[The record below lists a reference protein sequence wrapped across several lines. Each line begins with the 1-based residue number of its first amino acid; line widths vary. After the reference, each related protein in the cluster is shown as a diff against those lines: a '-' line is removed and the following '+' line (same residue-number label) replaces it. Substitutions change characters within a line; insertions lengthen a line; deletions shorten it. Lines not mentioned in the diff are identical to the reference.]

1 MVQRAKSN
9 ILKRIEEEFI
19 RTTDTL
25 WENEVQANM
34 FVAKVLLYTAAIDA
48 IFMVLGYFGIITV
61 TKEALYG
68 VLFQAFI
75 ELVVPALVCIYFKGR
90 KKWLKIVML
99 IEYAIVLARVE
110 SVLTHNVT
118 LCMAFPVVLSIRYY
132 SRPVTNLVATITT
145 LLSGFADYFGVVHK
159 MGRLD
164 LNMLELP
171 AGTVLSFDSF
181 QLLRDVITKQASHL
195 IDYDALWRHTIQHSY
210 LPKLILFSMIA
221 IISSEIARRGRIAIF
236 SQQAETQKTERISTE
251 LNLASNIQANMLPNI
266 FPAFP
271 ERNDFDIYAT
281 MTPAKEVGGDFY
293 DFFMVDDNHLALV
306 MADVSGKGIPA
317 AMFMVI
323 AKTLIKDHAQLGLSP
338 AEVFTRCNN
347 ILCEGNE
354 AGLFVTAWMGI
365 LDLTSGNLVYA
376 NAGHNPPVMMID
388 GQTSYLKTNPGF
400 VLAGLEGFKYKE
412 FEMKLSRGDKL
423 FLYTD
428 GATEATNL
436 NDELYGEDRLLNC
449 LSNLPKGTNCSD
461 ALHAVRADID
471 KFVGEAEQFDD
482 LTLLAFDYQEKNMN
496 NTTEERTYDADVS
509 KLHDVLAFVEEGLEK
524 HEANMKASMTISV
537 ALEEMFVNVA
547 HYAYPDQK
555 GKVTV
560 GMRFIDDDVEIHL
573 FDSGI
578 PFNPLAK
585 KDPDI
590 TLKAEER
597 EIGGL
602 GIYMVKQSMDECT
615 YERKNNQNHFM
626 MRKKIK

>member
-1 MVQRAKSN
+1 MVQKAKAS

-34 FVAKVLLYTAAIDA
+34 FVAKVLMYTAAIDA
-48 IFMVLGYFGIITV
+48 IFMVLAYTGILTV
-61 TKEALYG
+61 TKDAFSTLA
-68 VLFQAFI
+68 QAFF
-75 ELVVPALVCIYFKGR
+75 ELVIPASLCMYFKGR

-132 SRPVTNLVATITT
+132 SRPVTNLIATTTT
-145 LLSGFADYFGVVHK
+145 LLSGVADYFAVMYK

-164 LNMLELP
+164 LNMLQLP
-171 AGTVLSFDSF
+171 AGTTLTFDNF
-181 QLLRDVITKQASHL
+181 ELVRDVINRQASQL
-195 IDYDALWRHTIQHSY
+195 IDYEVLWKHTLQHSY

-236 SQQAETQKTERISTE
+236 SQQAETQKSERISTE
-251 LNLASNIQANMLPNI
+251 LNLASDIQANMLPNI

-293 DFFMVDDNHLALV
+293 DFFMIDEDHLALV

-338 AEVFTRCNN
+338 AEVFTRVNT

-354 AGLFVTAWMGI
+354 AGLFVTAWMGF
-365 LDLTSGNLVYA
+365 LNVKSGDLVYV
-376 NAGHNPPVMMID
+376 NAGHNPPLMMLD
-388 GQTSYLKTNPGF
+388 GKIQYLRTNPGF
-400 VLAGLEGFKYKE
+400 VLAGLDGFKYKQYE
-412 FEMKLSRGDKL
+412 LKLSEGDKI

-436 NDELYGEDRLLNC
+436 NKELYGEDRLINC
-449 LSNLPKGTNCSD
+449 LSSLPKNTSCAD

-471 KFVGEAEQFDD
+471 TFVGEAEQFDD
-482 LTLLAFDYQEKNMN
+482 LTLLAFDYSKKDMN
-496 NTTEERTYDADVS
+496 NTTEERTYDADVN
-509 KLHDVLAFVEEGLEK
+509 KLHDVLAFVEEALEK
-524 HEANMKASMTISV
+524 HEADMKSTMAITV

-547 HYAYPDQK
+547 HYAYPDTK
-555 GKVTV
+555 GKCIV
-560 GMRFIDDDVEIHL
+560 GLRFIDDSVEISL
-573 FDSGI
+573 VDNGI

-585 KDPDI
+585 EDPDV
-590 TLKAEER
+590 TAKAEDR
-597 EIGGL
+597 DIGGL

-615 YERKNNQNHFM
+615 YDRVGNQNRFM
-626 MRKKIK
+626 MRRKIK

>member
-34 FVAKVLLYTAAIDA
+34 FVARVLLYTAAIDA

-99 IEYAIVLARVE
+99 IEYAVVLARVE

-145 LLSGFADYFGVVHK
+145 LLSGFADYFAVVHK

-195 IDYDALWRHTIQHSY
+195 IDYDALWKHTIQHSY

-436 NDELYGEDRLLNC
+436 NDELYGEDRLLDC